1 MFLLQTVF
9 GIDHSC
15 LGMPNST
22 PNSTTPNELYVTN
35 LNELSTYLNYEISS
49 TGFALGTKGQG
60 ADKVYGV
67 ALCRGDLSDTDCK
80 YCIFNATYEIRLRCP
95 NYKGAIMWND
105 ACTFKYTNADFFGKI
120 DHENWI
126 FEKNPQNLSEA
137 DQSITQRKGDWLS
150 KLAGQA
156 SGTPQMFSSGELDL
170 GNNSKL
176 YGCTRDLLSIDCSK
190 SLNDS
195 IGFLPKCCDMASG
208 VHMYSGTCNVRF
220 ETFKY
225 YNA

>member
-1 MFLLQTVF
+1 
-9 GIDHSC
+9 
-15 LGMPNST
+15 MPNST

-80 YCIFNATYEIRLRCP
+80 Y
-95 NYKGAIMWND
+95 
-105 ACTFKYTNADFFGKI
+105 
-120 DHENWI
+120 
-126 FEKNPQNLSEA
+126 

-176 YGCTRDLLSIDCSK
+176 YGSVQCTRDLLSIDCSNC
-190 SLNDS
+190 LNDS